1 MRKVSSASL
10 TFWIIIV
17 LVSPYVITNIEF
29 FEQFES
35 TGTIGDTI
43 GGIMNPLVTII
54 AVWLTYKAFLIQYE
68 ANENQKEAFQ
78 QQQLDLRIQRFENIF
93 FEQVNIFQ
101 NLVKDLYFSNKTH
114 LLSLKPT
121 LTPELCH
128 DVKIYGH
135 EVFKWLYEEV
145 EYPGLVDEKGKE
157 FFPWLKGV
165 RDLFEK
171 LSDNSKIYEQNITIS
186 VLDHYFRF
194 LYRIFKYIYE
204 NRELLNRDGFKNG
217 EYKYASIVRSLLS
230 EYELVFLFYNCLSEF
245 GRDKFKFYVE
255 RYALLKNIRFE
266 LLVKKEEE
274 RAKYRESAYK
284 MQEPIDVK

>member
-1 MRKVSSASL
+1 MRKVNSTSL
-10 TFWIIIV
+10 AFWVILV
-17 LVSPYVITNIEF
+17 LISPYIITNIEF
-29 FEQFES
+29 FKQFED

-68 ANENQKEAFQ
+68 ANENQKEAFHKQ
-78 QQQLDLRIQRFENIF
+78 KVDLQIQRFENVF
-93 FEQVNIFQ
+93 FNQLDIFQ
-101 NLVKDLYFSNKTH
+101 NIVSDLFLSDREH
-114 LLSLKPT
+114 LLSIKPT
-121 LTPELCH
+121 LILSTDFDHERH
-128 DVKIYGH
+128 GR
-135 EVFKWLYEEV
+135 EVFKWLYEKLQ
-145 EYPGLVDEKGKE
+145 YPGLSDRLGREICPIG
-157 FFPWLKGV
+157 LKG
-165 RDLFEK
+165 LMIAFP
-171 LSDNSKIYEQNITIS
+171 DNERIYELNKSIS